1 MIAGFVVGGTAPK
14 QLLVRAIGPT
24 LATFSL
30 PGAIAGTQ
38 LQVFSGSTLVNSNVG
53 WSSSP
58 TNTSAVTTADLQV
71 GAFALPVGS
80 GDSALVGTFAPG
92 NYTAMVSGTNGA
104 TGIGLV
110 EIYDLDPFTPFTSR
124 KLTNVSTRAQVGTG
138 NNVLIGGFSINGTAP
153 KRVLIRGAGPG
164 LTALNVSGALATPH
178 LQLYNNS
185 QAIIRENYSWGTG
198 NDPGLVAEA
207 EASTGAFSFGNG
219 SADSAILIVLPP
231 GTYTA
236 EVSGA
241 NQTTGDALVEVYE
254 VP

>member
-1 MIAGFVVGGTAPK
+1 
-14 QLLVRAIGPT
+14 
-24 LATFSL
+24 
-30 PGAIAGTQ
+30 
-38 LQVFSGSTLVNSNVG
+38 
-53 WSSSP
+53 
-58 TNTSAVTTADLQV
+58 V

-124 KLTNVSTRAQVGTG
+124 KLTNVSTRGQVGTG

-164 LTALNVSGALATPH
+164 LTGLNVSGALAAPR
-178 LQLYNNS
+178 LQLYNSS
-185 QAIIRENYSWGTG
+185 QAVIRENYSWGTG
-198 NDPGLVAEA
+198 NDAGLVAQA
-207 EASTGAFSFGNG
+207 QASTGAFAFAAG

-236 EVSGA
+236 EVSGT
-241 NQTTGDALVEVYE
+241 NLTTGDALVEIYE